1 MCCRLR
7 LDLRTLEK
15 RGGGLF
21 GSNPLTGS
29 IGVVT
34 INMPRIGHLARDE
47 GDFIARLDALM
58 EIARTSLETKR
69 KALETLMDKD
79 FYPYSKFYLRDV
91 KERFDRYW
99 NNHFSTVGLVGLN
112 EACLNLLGEDIGTEK
127 GAGFAARV
135 LDHMRHELTRFQT
148 ETGNLYNLEATPG
161 EGTSHRL
168 ARLDRNRFSDIIT
181 ANDNGGGDVSDT
193 FYTNS
198 SQLPVD
204 YSTDVFEVLDLQ
216 DHLQTRY
223 TGGTVQHIFLGEAA
237 SDPEA
242 VKVFVKTVCSTYHLP
257 YFTISPTFSVCP
269 NHGYLAGEHPA
280 CPHCDSESE
289 IYSRVVG
296 YLRPINQW
304 NEGKQAE
311 FSLRS
316 RYTIE
321 SQEGAP

>member
-1 MCCRLR
+1 
-7 LDLRTLEK
+7 
-15 RGGGLF
+15 
-21 GSNPLTGS
+21 
-29 IGVVT
+29 
-34 INMPRIGHLARDE
+34 MPRIGYLAEDE
-47 GDFIARLDALM
+47 GDFISRLDSLM

-69 KALETLMDKD
+69 KALETLMDRD
-79 FYPYSKFYLRDV
+79 FYPYSKFYLRNV

-112 EACLNLLGEDIGTEK
+112 EACVNLLGEDIGTEN
-127 GAGFAARV
+127 GAAFAGRV
-135 LDHMRHELTRFQT
+135 LDHMREVLTRFQT

-168 ARLDRNRFSDIIT
+168 ARLDRKRFDAIVT
-181 ANDNGGGDVSDT
+181 ANSDGSTDVDSA

-216 DHLQTRY
+216 DHLQTLY
-223 TGGTVQHIFLGEAA
+223 TGGTVQHVFLGEAA
-237 SDPEA
+237 PDPEA
-242 VKVFVKTVCSTYHLP
+242 VKAFVKTVCSTYHLP
-257 YFTISPTFSVCP
+257 YFTISPSFSVCP
-269 NHGYLAGEHPA
+269 DHGYLTGEHPT
-280 CPHCDSESE
+280 CPHCGREAE

-311 FSLRS
+311 FALRS
-316 RYTIE
+316 RYRINA
-321 SQEGAP
+321 QGGAS